1 MGFVKLCGFA
11 GAAGEEEHT
20 DGGAGDEEQAGQ
32 DGENPAPPRSAA
44 KFSYF

>member
-1 MGFVKLCGFA
+1 LNPRIFALA

-32 DGENPAPPRSAA
+32 DGENPAPTRSTA
-44 KFSYF
+44 KFPHF